1 MPHLNNKQ
9 NKNTN
14 PIISRQDCHLT
25 QPCPSEEKQ
34 TNKNSAQISPYTKLT
49 QTTAPILGGQ
59 KPKGRKNSTF
69 FRERIQFSLKPGKC
83 VSAFAQ
89 SCPTLCDP
97 MDCSL
102 SGSSVHGIFQVRVL
116 EWIAI
121 SFSRGYSQPRD
132 WTQVFCIA
140 GRRFTVWAT
149 REAS

>member
-14 PIISRQDCHLT
+14 PIISRQDYHHT
-25 QPCPSEEKQ
+25 QACPSEEKQ
-34 TNKNSAQISPYTKLT
+34 INKSSAQILPYMKLT
-49 QTTAPILGGQ
+49 QTTGPTLGGQ

-97 MDCSL
+97 VDCSL
-102 SGSSVHGIFQVRVL
+102 PGFSFHGILQAKIL
-116 EWIAI
+116 ERIAI
-121 SFSRGYSQPRD
+121 SFSRGSSRPRD
-132 WTQVFCIA
+132 RTQVFCIA
-140 GRRFTVWAT
+140 GRRFTI
-149 REAS
+149 

>member
-14 PIISRQDCHLT
+14 PIISRQDYHHT
-25 QPCPSEEKQ
+25 QACPSEEKQ
-34 TNKNSAQISPYTKLT
+34 INKSSAQILPYMKLT
-49 QTTAPILGGQ
+49 QTTGPTLGGQ

-121 SFSRGYSQPRD
+121 SFSRGSSQPRD